1 MLNADQPR
9 DDSVRKRGSRRKS
22 SRNRRAEHI
31 LIVTY
36 LYAPCDA
43 INVRRPLG
51 LRRAFE
57 SAGVRTTVL
66 TSKISG
72 SADDDEAQRIFRTGD
87 LRTRFQTQYQA
98 LVGYSSEPIE
108 ARAKPRWWTN
118 YIVPDVAAVSWFP
131 TALWRLLKLI
141 RSDRPDAIVTTS
153 PLESSHLLGLV
164 ARAFG
169 IRWIAD
175 FRDGWMYDSP
185 HPRPALRRLDGML
198 ERLVVRR
205 ADAVTA
211 VNEQLTSDF
220 KQRRGVPAVHISN
233 GFDRK
238 AVDGA
243 ADERATLDPNRF
255 SLVYTGTFG
264 IDLPERA
271 IRGQRSDA
279 RLFLDALKLLL
290 EQEPRLRSS
299 FELVIAGVISDSE
312 RKSLTRGVLGEVVRV
327 LGRLPHTRALG
338 LQQAAGGL
346 LLIPGGAGATT
357 GKIFEY
363 LAAKKPVF
371 AVTQPR
377 SAAAVL
383 LSGAGAHTIAP
394 PTNPQELAQAFRLFL
409 TRWAETG
416 DRFEPRAEFDLS
428 GYEYGSIGRRM
439 LDLIA
444 SAGSTAVRAST
455 PESERSGTP
464 SE

>member
-1 MLNADQPR
+1 MNADQPR

-233 GFDRK
+233 GFGR
-238 AVDGA
+238 AEIEVA
-243 ADERATLDPNRF
+243 TDERKVLDSKRF

-264 IDLPERA
+264 IDLPDRA
-271 IRGQRSDA
+271 IRGQRTDV
-279 RLFLDALKLLL
+279 RMFVDALTLLL
-290 EQEPRLRSS
+290 EEGPRFRTSI
-299 FELVIAGVISDSE
+299 ELVIAGVISDSE
-312 RKSLTRGVLGEVVRV
+312 RAFLTGGVLADVVRV
-327 LGRLPHTRALG
+327 LGRLPHPRALG
-338 LQQAAGGL
+338 LQKAADGL

-363 LAAKKPVF
+363 LAAQKPVF
-371 AVTQPR
+371 AVTQPG

-383 LSGAGAHTIAP
+383 LSEAGSHTIAP
-394 PTNPQELAQAFRLFL
+394 PDNPQELAHTLLSYFE
-409 TRWAETG
+409 RWSEAKN
-416 DRFEPRAEFDLS
+416 RYEPRSEFDLDA
-428 GYEYGSIGRRM
+428 YEYENLGRKM
-439 LDLIA
+439 LDLVA
-444 SAGSTAVRAST
+444 SVDIPAKRKARRRRKENR
-455 PESERSGTP
+455 P
-464 SE
+464 

>member
-1 MLNADQPR
+1 VLNADQPR

-72 SADDDEAQRIFRTGD
+72 SADDDAARRIFRTGD

-108 ARAKPRWWTN
+108 TRAIPRWWTN
-118 YIVPDVAAVSWFP
+118 FIVPDVAAVSWFP
-131 TALWRLLKLI
+131 AALWRLLKLI
-141 RSDRPDAIVTTS
+141 RNDRPDAIVTTS

-220 KQRRGVPAVHISN
+220 RQRRGVPAVHISN
-233 GFDRK
+233 GFDR
-238 AVDGA
+238 ADIEVA
-243 ADERATLDPNRF
+243 TDERKVLDSKRF

-264 IDLPERA
+264 IDLPDRA
-271 IRGQRSDA
+271 IRGQRTDV
-279 RLFLDALKLLL
+279 RMFVDALTLLL
-290 EQEPRLRSS
+290 EKELRFRTSI
-299 FELVIAGVISDSE
+299 ELVVAGVISDSE
-312 RKSLTRGVLGEVVRV
+312 RAFLTGGVLADVVRV
-327 LGRLPHTRALG
+327 LGRLPHPRALG
-338 LQQAAGGL
+338 LQKAADGL

-363 LAAKKPVF
+363 LAAQKPVF
-371 AVTQPR
+371 AVTQPG

-383 LSGAGAHTIAP
+383 LSEAGAHTIAP
-394 PTNPQELAQAFRLFL
+394 PDNPQELAHTLLSYFE
-409 TRWAETG
+409 RWSEAKAG
-416 DRFEPRAEFDLS
+416 YQPRPEFDLDA
-428 GYEYGSIGRRM
+428 YEYENLGRKM
-439 LDLIA
+439 LDLVA
-444 SAGSTAVRAST
+444 SVEIPAKRKARHRRKENR
-455 PESERSGTP
+455 P
-464 SE
+464 